1 MRGLFLLFSLSVLA
15 GLWLAPAAAP
25 VRAAD
30 SQAAA
35 EAKAETTTPAAEA
48 EPAPSPWEHPLW
60 HNATTA
66 MRLYVCDH
74 ARRRPSWCGAPREL
88 PANVTL
94 PAPQGPPLVEEDARW
109 LAFLEAADPANLSP
123 QEVAMVRRRAT
134 ERRDP
139 QAMEILGYIH
149 AEGLSVAR
157 DYAEAYRWYGLAFLA
172 GEKRVRP
179 NLDVVWQ
186 QLQRTDL
193 EAALALTREF
203 DALAKGEVPAS
214 LLPPPAAA
222 AVEAPAGAAGTSSGG
237 DSAAAIR

>member
-1 MRGLFLLFSLSVLA
+1 MRGLFLLLSLSVL
-15 GLWLAPAAAP
+15 GSLWLAPGAAP
-25 VRAAD
+25 ARSAD

-35 EAKAETTTPAAEA
+35 ETEPAAPAGEA
-48 EPAPSPWEHPLW
+48 EPTPSPWEHPLW

-88 PANVTL
+88 PASVPL
-94 PAPQGPPLVEEDARW
+94 PAPQGPPLVEEDAQW

-123 QEVAMVRRRAT
+123 QEVTMVRRRAT

-214 LLPPPAAA
+214 LQPLPSAAA
-222 AVEAPAGAAGTSSGG
+222 IEAPAGAAGKPSGG
-237 DSAAAIR
+237 DSAAAAIR